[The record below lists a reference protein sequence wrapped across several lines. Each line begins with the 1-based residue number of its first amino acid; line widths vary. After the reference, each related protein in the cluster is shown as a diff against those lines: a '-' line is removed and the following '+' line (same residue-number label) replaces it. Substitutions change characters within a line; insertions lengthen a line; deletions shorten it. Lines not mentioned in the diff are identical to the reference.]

1 LKLAPSDLN
10 IPSFLLPHS
19 FFVEFHFLRL
29 KKHFDSKFKDVKK
42 TRVRLRVRAPAT
54 NAPGRL
60 THPTV
65 LKDPNILELLDTITC
80 LARIT

>member
-1 LKLAPSDLN
+1 MTT
-10 IPSFLLPHS
+10 
-19 FFVEFHFLRL
+19 
-29 KKHFDSKFKDVKK
+29 KFKDVSVKK
-42 TRVRLRVRAPAT
+42 KRVRLRVRAPAT

-65 LKDPNILELLDTITC
+65 LKDPNILELLDTITR